1 MELEKLIRDVADFP
15 VEGIVFKDIT
25 TLLQDAD
32 GFSETLEKL
41 YNLAKDRGI
50 TKIVGIESRG
60 FIFGGA
66 LAAKLG
72 VGFVP
77 VRKKGKLP
85 AETIAETYDLE
96 YGTDTIEIHKDALTS
111 DDKVLIHDDL
121 LATGDTIQA
130 ACNLIEKT
138 GAEISQISFLI
149 NLTFLNGM
157 EKVKGYEVHSLIEY

>member
-1 MELEKLIRDVADFP
+1 MELNKLIRDVLDFP
-15 VEGIVFKDIT
+15 VKGIVFKDIT
-25 TLLQDAD
+25 TLLKHAD

-41 YNLAKDRGI
+41 YELSKNRGI

-85 AETIAETYDLE
+85 VETIAETYDLE
-96 YGTDTIEIHKDALTS
+96 YGTDTIEIHKDALTP
-111 DDKVLIHDDL
+111 DDRVLIHDDL
-121 LATGDTIQA
+121 LATGGTIKA

-138 GAEISQISFLI
+138 GAEIVQISFLI
-149 NLTFLNGM
+149 NLTFLNGI
-157 EKVKGYEVHSLIEY
+157 EKIEGYEVHSLIEY